1 MNSNIKKIFATASF
15 ALVALLSF
23 SQTKKVETTTFWVA
37 GVCGMCEE
45 TIEKAVDTK
54 GVINADYNLENNKLT
69 ITYKPKKIS
78 LDQIHLLIND
88 AGYDT
93 EKSTCSDAQYDK
105 VHGCC
110 KYRELEKH

>member
-1 MNSNIKKIFATASF
+1 MDTNFKKIIATCSF
-15 ALVALLSF
+15 LLVAFFSF
-23 SQTKKVETTTFWVA
+23 SQGKKAETTTFWVA

-54 GVINADYNLENNKLT
+54 GVLNADYNLENNKLT

-78 LDQIHLLIND
+78 LNKIHELINEV
-88 AGYDT
+88 GYDT
-93 EKSTCSDAQYDK
+93 EKSTCSDAQYDR

>member
-1 MNSNIKKIFATASF
+1 MNIKDISLTILSMTLVISMTA
-15 ALVALLSF
+15 
-23 SQTKKVETTTFWVA
+23 QQPKNITTSFWVA
-37 GVCGMCEE
+37 GVCGLCEE

-54 GVINADYNLENNKLT
+54 GVVVADYVLATNQLT

-78 LDQIHLLIND
+78 EEQIHKLLNE

-93 EKSTCSDAQYDK
+93 EKSTCSESQYGK
-105 VHGCC
+105 VHECC

>member
-23 SQTKKVETTTFWVA
+23 SQTKKVETTTLWVA

-54 GVINADYNLENNKLT
+54 GVLTADYNLDNNKLT
-69 ITYKPKKIS
+69 LTYKPKKIS